1 MVFVF
6 LVEIRLQN
14 LVQKDSNNTILVEY
28 SKDVTDS
35 SMNFGSL
42 VHELVDQV
50 REAIAGFDGDCT

>member
-28 SKDVTDS
+28 SKDVTIN
-35 SMNFGSL
+35 SMNFDSL
-42 VHELVDQV
+42 VNELVDQV
-50 REAIAGFDGDCT
+50 RERVA